1 MYTALSL
8 AQRLVDWLNGDAYAP
23 GHPITDESDRTDLQL
38 GTLLDTVAA
47 LDETDAGHG
56 SDLIGVYDEHAVFT
70 GTTLT
75 DVLYELYQ
83 AATSAG
89 SDSFTDT
96 GNFYATDTV
105 GAAFVALG
113 TALGGTNSTTRNY
126 TGGTGTRLI
135 DNDSFFTA
143 LDKLDQ
149 GFVNLAS
156 VANAKGAALVGIND
170 AGNYITG
177 ATVEAAL
184 QEFGAERVGR
194 CDQSSPG
201 NGGAIPT
208 GAGSGVVKVTS
219 AGAETRTLA
228 NPQFIGQTLTIY
240 FQTDGGDVV
249 IAAASPINQAGN
261 QHITLNDA
269 GDSITLRGI
278 HNGAGF
284 VWRVVENDGCTLA
297 A

>member
-8 AQRLVDWLNGDAYAP
+8 AQRLVDWLNGSSYSP
-23 GHPITDESDRTDLQL
+23 GHPISDPEDREALQL

-47 LDETDAGHG
+47 LDDTTAGRG
-56 SDLIGVYDEHAVFT
+56 TDLIGVYDEHSVFT
-70 GTTLT
+70 GTNLT

-149 GFVNLAS
+149 GFVDLAS
-156 VANAKGAALVGIND
+156 VANAKGAALVGVED
-170 AGNYITG
+170 AANFYAG
-177 ATVEAAL
+177 ATVETVLANIATAL
-184 QEFGAERVGR
+184 GGTNNATRPYTMNAVVADNDSFYTAVEKFDTRFGQFVRGTMIINNGTNNANVAVGA
-194 CDQSSPG
+194 QY
-201 NGGAIPT
+201 NGKQVIATMNEADG
-208 GAGSGVVKVTS
+208 
-219 AGAETRTLA
+219 TLA
-228 NPQFIGQTLTIY
+228 VSSAIVAGGNLTITLTGN
-240 FQTDGGDVV
+240 TTGVRD
-249 IAAASPINQAGN
+249 IAYLILG
-261 QHITLNDA
+261 
-269 GDSITLRGI
+269 
-278 HNGAGF
+278 
-284 VWRVVENDGCTLA
+284 W
-297 A
+297 